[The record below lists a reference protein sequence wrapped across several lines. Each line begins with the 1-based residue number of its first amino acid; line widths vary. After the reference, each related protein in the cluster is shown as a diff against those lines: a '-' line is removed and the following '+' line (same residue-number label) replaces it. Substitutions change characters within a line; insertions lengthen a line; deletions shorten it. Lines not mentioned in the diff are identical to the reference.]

1 MMTKNKRPKIF
12 YYYLP
17 AGIFLFV
24 LWYIVAMILSLPI
37 IPSPLSVIERLV
49 NIFQDTIAIHAFY
62 SLERIFAGVLLAV
75 SFGIP
80 LGVLM
85 GYIPKLDKLFA
96 PLVYLT
102 YPIPKIAL
110 LPILML
116 LCGIGEM
123 PKVLMIFLI
132 VIFQLLVAL
141 RDGIKNIPQEIF
153 YPLYS
158 LGASFWQI
166 FAKILWPAVLPSFIT
181 ALRVA
186 MGTAI
191 SVLFFT
197 ETFGT
202 KYGIGYFIM
211 DSWLRVNYLDMY
223 AGIVVL
229 SFMGLILFAI
239 LDLCEQYFCSWKN

>member
-1 MMTKNKRPKIF
+1 MKNKKKSSF
-12 YYYLP
+12 YFYAP
-17 AGIFLFV
+17 AVIFLFI
-24 LWYIVAMILSLPI
+24 LWHIIAEFVKLPI
-37 IPSPLSVIERLV
+37 IPLPVDVLERLLD
-49 NIFQDTIAIHAFY
+49 IFQDTIAIHAVY
-62 SLERIFAGVLLAV
+62 SLERIASGIFLAV
-75 SFGIP
+75 LIGVP

-85 GYIPKLDKLFA
+85 GYVAKFDTFLA
-96 PLVYLT
+96 PIIYLT
-102 YPIPKIAL
+102 YPVPKIAL

-123 PKVLMIFLI
+123 PKILMIFLI

-141 RDGIKNIPQEIF
+141 RDGIKSIPAEIF

-166 FAKILWPAVLPSFIT
+166 FAKILWPAVLPNFIT

-202 KYGIGYFIM
+202 KYGMGYFIM
-211 DSWLRVNYLDMY
+211 DAWLRVNYLDMY
-223 AGIVVL
+223 AGIMVL
-229 SFMGLILFAI
+229 SLMGLLLFGI
-239 LDLCEQYFCSWKN
+239 LDLCEYYFCKWKN

>member
-1 MMTKNKRPKIF
+1 MMKIKSIYF
-12 YYYLP
+12 YIP
-17 AGIFLFV
+17 AIIFLLL
-24 LWYIVAMILSLPI
+24 LWYVISLVVHLPI
-37 IPSPLSVIERLV
+37 IPSPLAVMNRLAL
-49 NIFQDTIAIHAFY
+49 IFSDTIAIHAVY
-62 SLERIFAGVLLAV
+62 SIWRIFAGVCLAIII
-75 SFGIP
+75 GIP
-80 LGVLM
+80 LGILM
-85 GYIPKLDKLFA
+85 GYVKKVDTLFA
-96 PLVYLT
+96 PIIYLT

-132 VIFQLLVAL
+132 IIFQILVAL
-141 RDGIKNIPQEIF
+141 RDGIKAIPREIF

-158 LGASFWQI
+158 LGAPFSAI
-166 FAKILWPAVLPSFIT
+166 FTKILWPAVLPNFLT

-202 KYGIGYFIM
+202 QYGMGYFIM
-211 DSWLRVNYLDMY
+211 DAWLRVNYLDMY

-229 SFMGLILFAI
+229 SLMGLFFFGI
-239 LDLCEQYFCSWKN
+239 LDLAEGYYCKWKR

>member
-1 MMTKNKRPKIF
+1 MKNKSF
-12 YYYLP
+12 YFYLP
-17 AGIFLFV
+17 AIIFLFV
-24 LWYIVAMILSLPI
+24 LWYIIAQLSDIPI
-37 IPSPLSVIERLV
+37 IPSPITVCERLLD
-49 NIFQDTIAIHAFY
+49 IFQTTIAIHALY
-62 SLERIFAGVLLAV
+62 SLERIAAGILLAV
-75 SFGIP
+75 AIGIP
-80 LGVLM
+80 LGILM
-85 GYIPKLDKLFA
+85 GYFSKIDTLLA
-96 PLVYLT
+96 PVIYLT

-123 PKVLMIFLI
+123 PKIIMIFLI

-141 RDGIKNIPQEIF
+141 RDGVKNIPNEIF

-158 LGASFWQI
+158 LGASFSQI
-166 FAKILWPAVLPSFIT
+166 FTKILWPAVLPNFIT

-202 KYGIGYFIM
+202 QYGMGYFIM
-211 DSWLRVNYLDMY
+211 DAWLRVNYLDMY
-223 AGIVVL
+223 AGIMVL
-229 SFMGLILFAI
+229 SVIGLLLFGI
-239 LDLCEQYFCSWKN
+239 LDICEYYFCKWKN

>member
-1 MMTKNKRPKIF
+1 MMKLKSIYF
-12 YYYLP
+12 YIP
-17 AGIFLFV
+17 AIVFLLL
-24 LWYIVAMILSLPI
+24 LWYVISLIVHLPI
-37 IPSPLSVIERLV
+37 IPSPLAVMKRLAL
-49 NIFQDTIAIHAFY
+49 IFSDTIAIHAVY
-62 SLERIFAGVLLAV
+62 SIWRIFAGVCLAIII
-75 SFGIP
+75 GIP
-80 LGVLM
+80 LGILM
-85 GYIPKLDKLFA
+85 GYVKKIDTLFA
-96 PLVYLT
+96 PIIYLT

-132 VIFQLLVAL
+132 IIFQILVAL
-141 RDGIKNIPQEIF
+141 RDGIKAIPREIF

-158 LGASFWQI
+158 LGAPFSAI
-166 FAKILWPAVLPSFIT
+166 FTKILWPAVLPNFLT

-202 KYGIGYFIM
+202 QYGMGYFIM
-211 DSWLRVNYLDMY
+211 DAWLRVNYLDMY

-229 SFMGLILFAI
+229 SLMGLFFFGI
-239 LDLCEQYFCSWKN
+239 LDLAEGYYCKWKR